1 VEISAMSA
9 PTASQTASTE
19 RVVLHVGCG
28 PRRHD
33 TLHSRFREPGWR
45 EVRLDIDERVEPDVV
60 ASVTQMPMVA
70 DASADAV
77 WCSHNLEH
85 LHPDEVPLA
94 LAEFRR
100 VLKPGGFALIAVPD
114 LQAAAELI
122 ATDRIE
128 EVAYTSPAGP
138 IAALDLIY
146 GFRGFTRDNPFMI
159 HRTGF
164 TARTLIRVL
173 AQAGFGRVQVERRQ
187 FELLAEARTPG
198 DTMAAPGGSA

>member
-1 VEISAMSA
+1 MSEL
-9 PTASQTASTE
+9 TAGQTASAK

-33 TLHSRFREPGWR
+33 TLHPRFQTPGWR
-45 EVRLDIDERVEPDVV
+45 ELRLDIDERVQPDLV
-60 ASVTQMPMVA
+60 ASVTSMPAVA
-70 DASADAV
+70 NASADAV

-114 LQAAAELI
+114 LQAAAELVV
-122 ATDRIE
+122 ADRAG
-128 EVAYTSPAGP
+128 EVAYSSPAGP
-138 IAALDLIY
+138 ITALDLIY
-146 GFRGFTRDNPFMI
+146 GFRGYTRDNPYML

-164 TARTLIRVL
+164 TARTLIRTL
-173 AQAGFGRVQVERRQ
+173 AQAGFARVQVERRQ
-187 FELLAEARTPG
+187 FELLAEALNTAASDTGTP
-198 DTMAAPGGSA
+198 S

>member
-1 VEISAMSA
+1 MSA
-9 PTASQTASTE
+9 PTTIESASTE

-33 TLHSRFREPGWR
+33 TLHSRFRETGWR
-45 EVRLDIDERVEPDVV
+45 ELRLDIDERVQPDLV
-60 ASVTQMPMVA
+60 ASVTHMPMVA
-70 DASADAV
+70 DSSADAV

-114 LQAAAELI
+114 LQAAAELV
-122 ATDRIE
+122 AADRID
-128 EVAYTSPAGP
+128 EVAYTSPAAP

-146 GFRGFTRDNPFMI
+146 GFRGFTATTPSWP
-159 HRTGF
+159 
-164 TARTLIRVL
+164 TAPASLP
-173 AQAGFGRVQVERRQ
+173 
-187 FELLAEARTPG
+187 AR
-198 DTMAAPGGSA
+198 